1 MVEVVTYTQCTLCKV
16 RVPAECIHFHNCE
29 DEKKVKEVE
38 LQLQAALDENSKLK
52 VQNLELKKS
61 VESIKKEVNN
71 SFEQMREIV
80 KGYQKKYDDAKNKTN
95 TVVEEVK

>member
-1 MVEVVTYTQCTLCKV
+1 MVDVISYTQCLQCKV
-16 RVPAECIHFHNCE
+16 RIPAECIQLHNCE
-29 DEKKVKEVE
+29 DEKKIKEVE

-52 VQNLELKKS
+52 IQNTELKKS

-80 KGYQKKYDDAKNKTN
+80 KGYQKKYEEAKKSKT
-95 TVVEEVK
+95 VEEVK

>member
-1 MVEVVTYTQCTLCKV
+1 MVDVISYTQCSNCKV
-16 RVPAECIHFHNCE
+16 RIQAECIQFHNCE
-29 DEKKVKEVE
+29 DEKKIKEVE

-52 VQNLELKKS
+52 IQNTELKKS

-80 KGYQKKYDDAKNKTN
+80 KGYQKKYDDAKNKST
-95 TVVEEVK
+95 TVEEVK